1 MNFNNRI
8 LPLIISLVALATMT
22 LSGCGK
28 SDEPAQPEAQS
39 TKAERNLT
47 REGNSL
53 FADENYADA
62 EIAYSKALQANPVSA
77 PAAYNMG
84 LAIAKQAAEGDST
97 GLAQRADSLFNHAAQ
112 LTHDKKLKSMAY
124 YNMGNLS
131 YNAQQY
137 ERAIQAY
144 QNALR
149 NVPTDDDARYNL
161 RMAQLKLKQQ
171 QQQNKDQNQNQ
182 DKKDKDKEKDKD
194 KKDQDKKDQDKKDQE
209 KKDQDKQQQ
218 QQQQQNQDKN
228 QQNQNQ
234 DQDQNQDQQ
243 NQQNQDQNQNQD
255 QQDKQQ
261 GQDQQGK
268 QDQAKPEQGKE
279 QQGQAQ
285 QGQGQPINMDERSV
299 QQVLKAMQD
308 KEKATQQKIYQMG
321 EQQRQ
326 RERQATRNKW

>member
-39 TKAERNLT
+39 TKAERNLI

-62 EIAYSKALQANPVSA
+62 EIAYSKALQANPASA

-84 LAIAKQAAEGDST
+84 LAIAKQAAEGDTT

-161 RMAQLKLKQQ
+161 RMAQLKL
-171 QQQNKDQNQNQ
+171 
-182 DKKDKDKEKDKD
+182 
-194 KKDQDKKDQDKKDQE
+194 QE
-209 KKDQDKQQQ
+209 Q

-228 QQNQNQ
+228 QQNQN
-234 DQDQNQDQQ
+234 QDQNQDQQ

-261 GQDQQGK
+261 GHDQQGK

>member
-161 RMAQLKLKQQ
+161 RMAQLKL
-171 QQQNKDQNQNQ
+171 
-182 DKKDKDKEKDKD
+182 
-194 KKDQDKKDQDKKDQE
+194 QE
-209 KKDQDKQQQ
+209 H

>member
-39 TKAERNLT
+39 TKAERNLI

-62 EIAYSKALQANPVSA
+62 EIAYSKALQANPASA

-84 LAIAKQAAEGDST
+84 LAIAKQAAEGDTT

-124 YNMGNLS
+124 YNMGNIS

-161 RMAQLKLKQQ
+161 RMAQLKL
-171 QQQNKDQNQNQ
+171 
-182 DKKDKDKEKDKD
+182 
-194 KKDQDKKDQDKKDQE
+194 QE
-209 KKDQDKQQQ
+209 Q

-234 DQDQNQDQQ
+234 DQQ
-243 NQQNQDQNQNQD
+243 NQQNQDQPNQD

-279 QQGQAQ
+279 QQEQAQ

>member
-22 LSGCGK
+22 LPSCGK

-39 TKAERNLT
+39 TKAERNLI

-62 EIAYSKALQANPVSA
+62 EIAYSKALQANPASA

-84 LAIAKQAAEGDST
+84 LAIAKQAAEGDTT

-124 YNMGNLS
+124 YNMGNIS

-161 RMAQLKLKQQ
+161 RMAQLKL
-171 QQQNKDQNQNQ
+171 
-182 DKKDKDKEKDKD
+182 
-194 KKDQDKKDQDKKDQE
+194 QE
-209 KKDQDKQQQ
+209 Q

-234 DQDQNQDQQ
+234 DQQ
-243 NQQNQDQNQNQD
+243 NQQNQDQPNQD

-279 QQGQAQ
+279 QQEQAQ

>member
-8 LPLIISLVALATMT
+8 LPLLISLVALATMT

-39 TKAERNLT
+39 TKAERNLI

-62 EIAYSKALQANPVSA
+62 EIAYSKALQANPASA

-84 LAIAKQAAEGDST
+84 LAIAKQAAEGDTT

-124 YNMGNLS
+124 YNMGNIS

-161 RMAQLKLKQQ
+161 RMAQLKL
-171 QQQNKDQNQNQ
+171 
-182 DKKDKDKEKDKD
+182 
-194 KKDQDKKDQDKKDQE
+194 QE
-209 KKDQDKQQQ
+209 Q

-234 DQDQNQDQQ
+234 DQQ
-243 NQQNQDQNQNQD
+243 NQQNQDQPNQD

-279 QQGQAQ
+279 QQEQAQ

>member
-1 MNFNNRI
+1 
-8 LPLIISLVALATMT
+8 MT
-22 LSGCGK
+22 LPGCGK

-39 TKAERNLT
+39 TKAERNLI

-62 EIAYSKALQANPVSA
+62 EIAYSKALQANPASA

-84 LAIAKQAAEGDST
+84 LAIAKQAAEGDTT

-161 RMAQLKLKQQ
+161 RMAQLKL
-171 QQQNKDQNQNQ
+171 
-182 DKKDKDKEKDKD
+182 
-194 KKDQDKKDQDKKDQE
+194 QE
-209 KKDQDKQQQ
+209 QK
-218 QQQQQNQDKN
+218 QQQQNQDKN

-234 DQDQNQDQQ
+234 DQQNQQ

>member
-39 TKAERNLT
+39 TKAERNLI

-62 EIAYSKALQANPVSA
+62 EIAYSKALQANPASA

-84 LAIAKQAAEGDST
+84 LAIAKQAAEGDTT

-161 RMAQLKLKQQ
+161 RMAQLKL
-171 QQQNKDQNQNQ
+171 
-182 DKKDKDKEKDKD
+182 
-194 KKDQDKKDQDKKDQE
+194 QE
-209 KKDQDKQQQ
+209 Q

-228 QQNQNQ
+228 QQNQN
-234 DQDQNQDQQ
+234 QDQNQDQQ

-279 QQGQAQ
+279 QQAQAQ
-285 QGQGQPINMDERSV
+285 QGQGQPINIDERSV

>member
-39 TKAERNLT
+39 TKAERNLI

-62 EIAYSKALQANPVSA
+62 EIAYSKALQANPASA

-84 LAIAKQAAEGDST
+84 LAIAKQAAEGDTT

-161 RMAQLKLKQQ
+161 RMAQLKL
-171 QQQNKDQNQNQ
+171 
-182 DKKDKDKEKDKD
+182 
-194 KKDQDKKDQDKKDQE
+194 QE
-209 KKDQDKQQQ
+209 Q

-228 QQNQNQ
+228 QQN
-234 DQDQNQDQQ
+234 QNQDQQ

>member
-22 LSGCGK
+22 LPSCGK

-39 TKAERNLT
+39 TKAERNLI

-62 EIAYSKALQANPVSA
+62 EIAYSKALQANPASA

-84 LAIAKQAAEGDST
+84 LAIAKQAAEGDTT

-161 RMAQLKLKQQ
+161 RMAQLKL
-171 QQQNKDQNQNQ
+171 
-182 DKKDKDKEKDKD
+182 
-194 KKDQDKKDQDKKDQE
+194 QE
-209 KKDQDKQQQ
+209 Q

-234 DQDQNQDQQ
+234 DQQ
-243 NQQNQDQNQNQD
+243 NQQNQDQPNQD

-279 QQGQAQ
+279 QQEQAQ

>member
-8 LPLIISLVALATMT
+8 LPLIFSLVALATMT
-22 LSGCGK
+22 LPGCGK

-39 TKAERNLT
+39 TKAERNLI

-62 EIAYSKALQANPVSA
+62 EIAYSKALQANPASA

-161 RMAQLKLKQQ
+161 RMAQLKL
-171 QQQNKDQNQNQ
+171 
-182 DKKDKDKEKDKD
+182 
-194 KKDQDKKDQDKKDQE
+194 QE
-209 KKDQDKQQQ
+209 Q

>member
-39 TKAERNLT
+39 TKAERNLI

-62 EIAYSKALQANPVSA
+62 EIAYSKALQANPASA
-77 PAAYNMG
+77 PAAYNIG
-84 LAIAKQAAEGDST
+84 LAIAKQAAEGDTT

-161 RMAQLKLKQQ
+161 RMAQLKL
-171 QQQNKDQNQNQ
+171 
-182 DKKDKDKEKDKD
+182 
-194 KKDQDKKDQDKKDQE
+194 QE
-209 KKDQDKQQQ
+209 Q

-228 QQNQNQ
+228 
-234 DQDQNQDQQ
+234 
-243 NQQNQDQNQNQD
+243 
-255 QQDKQQ
+255 
-261 GQDQQGK
+261 QQGK